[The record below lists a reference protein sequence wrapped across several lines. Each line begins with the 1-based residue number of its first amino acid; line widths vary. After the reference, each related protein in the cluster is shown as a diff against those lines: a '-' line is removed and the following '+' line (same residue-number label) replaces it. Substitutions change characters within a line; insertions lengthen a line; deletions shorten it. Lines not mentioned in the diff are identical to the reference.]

1 MLSYVMNIFCYHS
14 TNWNRVKQGIRS
26 SIEWIKEDY
35 NSNSSRFYLEVIAW
49 IMSIGCTIAVAVTA
63 PLPPMVILYPLF
75 ITQCGI
81 FAWCAW
87 TRNSMGMFANY
98 MLISIIDAI
107 GLIKILFFI

>member
-1 MLSYVMNIFCYHS
+1 MN
-14 TNWNRVKQGIRS
+14 NRIKQGIES
-26 SIEWIKEDY
+26 SIDWIKEDY
-35 NSNSSRFYLEVIAW
+35 RSNPLRFYLEVLAW

-75 ITQCGI
+75 IIQCAI
-81 FAWCAW
+81 FAYCAW

-98 MLISIIDAI
+98 LLISTIDGI